1 MGYEDGQYLCIAGHR
16 FYPERVKPI
25 IYKKIMEDEE
35 MGNRYKCDLDR
46 DKIKKLIAENKSV
59 PEIVAITGY
68 KINSVRT
75 VLKTLGL
82 KSSKDG
88 RGRKLGSVN
97 KIKPTGASNNVEKPE
112 IKIQNK
118 KLRVLRFPPGL
129 GSPKTLSDITSVD
142 ILIAE
147 RNDLQ
152 ARVFKINQA
161 IELLS

>member
-1 MGYEDGQYLCIAGHR
+1 
-16 FYPERVKPI
+16 
-25 IYKKIMEDEE
+25 MEDEE

-59 PEIVAITGY
+59 PEIVAETGY
-68 KINSVRT
+68 KLNSLRT
-75 VLKTLGL
+75 VLRTLGL
-82 KSSKDG
+82 KSTVDG

-97 KIKPTGASNNVEKPE
+97 KIKNASASNNVEKPE
-112 IKIQNK
+112 IKIQ
-118 KLRVLRFPPGL
+118 
-129 GSPKTLSDITSVD
+129 KTLSNITAVD
-142 ILIAE
+142 MLIAE

>member
-1 MGYEDGQYLCIAGHR
+1 MNKCPTCNGSIMGYEDGQYLCIAGHR

-59 PEIVAITGY
+59 PEIVAETGY
-68 KINSVRT
+68 KLNSLRT
-75 VLKTLGL
+75 VLRTLGL
-82 KSSKDG
+82 KSTVDG

-97 KIKPTGASNNVEKPE
+97 KIKNASASNNVEKPE
-112 IKIQNK
+112 IKIQ
-118 KLRVLRFPPGL
+118 
-129 GSPKTLSDITSVD
+129 KTLSNITAVD
-142 ILIAE
+142 MLIAE